1 MNTFDVSSKLTVLA
15 LYVSISCYDGV
26 PSQAREHFCQLI
38 QYIRNK
44 MRSDEND
51 HISLFVGT
59 WNMGDAGPPTDIRS
73 WIRCSGIGK
82 TLSTKLEHA
91 HDMYVFG
98 TQVSIYIQL
107 SYAFSFV
114 VRLLYV

>member
-1 MNTFDVSSKLTVLA
+1 MCVHLIVMYKLTVFTLIE
-15 LYVSISCYDGV
+15 LF

-44 MRSDEND
+44 MRSEESD

-59 WNMGDAGPPTDIRS
+59 WNMGDAGPPADIRS
-73 WIRCSGIGK
+73 WIRCNGMGK

-98 TQVSIYIQL
+98 TQVSTHTLQQL
-107 SYAFSFV
+107 SVSQ
-114 VRLLYV
+114 